1 MFKQTL
7 KSASMLMIAMATGAA
22 ATPAMAQT
30 EDAPR
35 VMVRYSDL
43 DLATPG
49 GRERLDTR
57 VRSAIRS
64 MCNTAERLSIQQ
76 RAIAQQCVTQT
87 QRSVEPQL
95 AALLG
100 GSPARFASEKPPVVA
115 AP

>member
-1 MFKQTL
+1 MLKPTL
-7 KSASMLMIAMATGAA
+7 MLMLAMAAA
-22 ATPAMAQT
+22 GGVAAPAMAQDD
-30 EDAPR
+30 DAPR

-43 DLATPG
+43 DLATVT

-64 MCNTAERLSIQQ
+64 MCDADPRPTLRQLAAARDCAA
-76 RAIAQQCVTQT
+76 RAR
-87 QRSVEPQL
+87 RSVEPQL
-95 AALLG
+95 AALLR